1 MHVYQGKRKNEKGT
15 KEKFLTSTTSAVGAV
30 LVASFLAGSDNFT
43 VDVLGVIR
51 VDVSGTAAAV

>member
-1 MHVYQGKRKNEKGT
+1 MGE
-15 KEKFLTSTTSAVGAV
+15 FLTSTTSAVGAV

-43 VDVLGVIR
+43 IDVLGVIR